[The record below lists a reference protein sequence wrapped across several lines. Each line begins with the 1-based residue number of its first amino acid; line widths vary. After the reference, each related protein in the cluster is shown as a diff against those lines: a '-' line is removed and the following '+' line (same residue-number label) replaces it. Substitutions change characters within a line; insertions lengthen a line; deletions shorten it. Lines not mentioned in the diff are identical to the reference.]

1 MKKLR
6 KKFLIITNK
15 KMHKL
20 INVEGIILPNVPL
33 NNFQLIK
40 AAKKLKLKHFRGVF
54 VRDQLPKKTQKEEGG
69 IVNTGDSSTQ
79 GFHWVCWH

>member
-1 MKKLR
+1 
-6 KKFLIITNK
+6 
-15 KMHKL
+15 MHKL
-20 INVEGIILPNVPL
+20 ITVEGIILPNVPL

-54 VRDQLPKKTQKEEGG
+54 VRDQLPNKTQKEEGG

>member
-1 MKKLR
+1 MN
-6 KKFLIITNK
+6 TP
-15 KMHKL
+15 KL

-33 NNFQLIK
+33 NNFQLIQP
-40 AAKKLKLKHFRGVF
+40 AKKLKLKHFRGAF
-54 VRDQLPKKTQKEEGG
+54 VRDQLPKKTQIEECG